1 MVSWPVNVIA
11 VVFFLHSWKTVSNQI
26 NSMVLAIMQFSINQA
41 GADGAFNTPPPSRPL
56 KIMQLRWQW
65 WWRSCS
71 LFSGD
76 GQSLAWLVIPSDA
89 PQQLVASIPVQYHR
103 SNIEKPDVYVAS
115 DKFRA
120 SWSAYM
126 SVIAPCS
133 ACLFAQKQKSQW
145 WYIMIYE
152 IRPKAAIFQSNLHPA
167 CVSLRKPPKDGKI

>member
-11 VVFFLHSWKTVSNQI
+11 VVFFYILEKLFQI
-26 NSMVLAIMQFSINQA
+26 KLILWYWPSCRLALTRLVLMVLL
-41 GADGAFNTPPPSRPL
+41 TPPPL
-56 KIMQLRWQW
+56 KIMQLRWRW
-65 WWRSCS
+65 WWPFCS

-152 IRPKAAIFQSNLHPA
+152 IRPKAAIFQSNLHTA
-167 CVSLRKPPKDGKI
+167 CMSSWKPPKDGKI